1 MKRLQPSGTSEATLR
16 RLETQALRQLR
27 AYDRGEISMD
37 SALFAVLAYDRLL
50 ARAELLEDKL
60 IAAYRRT
67 LEARPW
73 EACEC
78 RMCSDLGIEIL
89 IFRGIN
95 RNKRRGAHN
104 TLLLYE
110 IVKTY
115 RNS

>member
-1 MKRLQPSGTSEATLR
+1 MEAK
-16 RLETQALRQLR
+16 ALRQLR
-27 AYDRGEISMD
+27 AYDRGDASLN
-37 SALFAVLAYDRLL
+37 SALSAVLAYDRLL
-50 ARAELLEDKL
+50 ARAELLDDRL

-73 EACEC
+73 QACKC

-104 TLLLYE
+104 TLRLYE
-110 IVKTY
+110 RVTD
-115 RNS
+115 RDQ